1 MQFVTM
7 VITTNKPSPWLD
19 DSVSDKYSDQITPL
33 KQHLLVVVQILLQI
47 ILIKALQTSSLV

>member
-1 MQFVTM
+1 MQFVAM
-7 VITTNKPSPWLD
+7 VIATNKPSPWLD

-33 KQHLLVVVQILLQI
+33 KQRLLVVVQILLQM